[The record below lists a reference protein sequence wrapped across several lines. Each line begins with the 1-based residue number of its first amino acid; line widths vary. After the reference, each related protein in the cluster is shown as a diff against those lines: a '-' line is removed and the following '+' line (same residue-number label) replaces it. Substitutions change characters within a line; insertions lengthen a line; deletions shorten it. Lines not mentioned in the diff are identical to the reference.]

1 MLYNMEPP
9 SLPPK
14 RKEVVMEA
22 IISNLVSQFEKGA
35 LSRRQLVRALAM
47 LAATGT
53 AARAAQN
60 DIDFKTADID
70 HVSIQVTDLR
80 SVPSTSIKKCSTSPS
95 SARTSRSESFVSVR
109 TGLWSL

>member
-1 MLYNMEPP
+1 
-9 SLPPK
+9 
-14 RKEVVMEA
+14 MEA

-35 LSRRQLVRALAM
+35 LNRRQLVRGLAM

-70 HVSIQVTDLR
+70 HVSIQVTDLQR
-80 SVPSTSIKKCSTSPS
+80 SVDFYKKMVS
-95 SARTSRSESFVSVR
+95 SDWREANLHMPDG
-109 TGLWSL
+109 TGLRQRLSDGQ